1 MRTTIGNTDG
11 NQRHWGRF
19 LLFVASIGLGSTG
32 VYFAND
38 YISSELESYRRQFEK
53 TEPMVDVVVPS
64 QNLLRGD
71 TVSES
76 VMSVRKIPAQYV
88 DTNSVTAESFDRA
101 QGQRLDF
108 DIDAGTAL
116 LWAHLEGGISPT
128 FSGRVPDGFRAL
140 TVRVDEIN
148 SVSGFLQP
156 QDRIDL
162 LFTHG
167 SGDKQR
173 IRPLIENLTVIAT
186 GIQTMV
192 DKSNFSSQRG
202 FTTIT
207 VQVNPLEAKKITLA
221 QQIGSLTAVLRNPED
236 TKAVG
241 SDVLTLSS
249 LLGEPSAPTP
259 KRNKPKVKTLAATK
273 PSIEYIIGGQR

>member
-1 MRTTIGNTDG
+1 MRKAVHNNDKGK
-11 NQRHWGRF
+11 RPWGRI
-19 LLFVASIGLGSTG
+19 LLFLVSVGLGGAG

-38 YISSELESYRRQFEK
+38 YISKEVEGYRRQFEK

-71 TVSES
+71 TVSEA
-76 VMSVRKIPAQYV
+76 VMSIRKIPAQYV
-88 DTNSVTAESFDRA
+88 DTHSVTSDSFDRA
-101 QGQRLDF
+101 MGQRLDF

-116 LWAHLEGGISPT
+116 LWAHLEGGLSPT
-128 FSGRVPDGFRAL
+128 FSGRVPDGLRAL

-156 QDRIDL
+156 KDRIDL

-167 SGDKQR
+167 NGDKQK

-192 DKSNFSSQRG
+192 DKSNFNVQRG

-207 VQVNPLEAKKITLA
+207 VQVDPLQAKKITLA
-221 QQIGSLTAVLRNPED
+221 QQIGNLTAVLRNPED
-236 TKAVG
+236 TKTGNKDAI
-241 SDVLTLSS
+241 TLSS
-249 LLGEPSAPTP
+249 LLGEKVQPTA
-259 KRNKPKVKTLAATK
+259 RQNKPKVQIPSRVK
-273 PSIEYIIGGQR
+273 PKIEYIIGGRQ

>member
-1 MRTTIGNTDG
+1 MRTAVHKTEKNKKT
-11 NQRHWGRF
+11 WGRF
-19 LLFVASIGLGSTG
+19 LLLIASVSLGSAG

-38 YISSELESYRRQFEK
+38 YISNEVEGYRRQFEK

-64 QNLLRGD
+64 QKLLRGD

-88 DTNSVTAESFDRA
+88 DTHSVTSDSFDRA
-101 QGQRLDF
+101 VGQRLDF
-108 DIDAGTAL
+108 DIDAGSAL
-116 LWAHLEGGISPT
+116 LWAHLEGGLSPT
-128 FSGRVPDGFRAL
+128 FSGRVPDGLRAL

-156 QDRIDL
+156 QDKIDL

-167 SGDKQR
+167 TGDKQK

-192 DKSNFSSQRG
+192 DKSNFSAQRG

-207 VQVNPLEAKKITLA
+207 VQVDPLEAKKITLA

-236 TKAVG
+236 TKPVD

-249 LLGEPSAPTP
+249 LLGEPD
-259 KRNKPKVKTLAATK
+259 KPKLLRIKAKSQPLVVAK
-273 PSIEYIIGGQR
+273 PSIEYIIGGQQ